1 MATGELFPLHSE
13 QPEGKDLKRVL
24 LQYTRYWYLFLLGG
38 ALALIIAFLYL
49 RYYAVPQYSV
59 YSTLLIKDDKSEAGL
74 SSAEAING
82 LSAFRSARNIDN
94 ETQILASQ
102 SLMTRVIN
110 ELGLYSNY
118 YVKGR
123 VKDIE
128 LYGKAS
134 PIKVLISN
142 TDPTA
147 ISQGFTVNLK
157 ANNTF
162 DLDEYS
168 GKSTIYKFGQQI
180 RKPYGTFTI
189 VASAAK
195 IVAGTSIIIRFQ
207 DLQKVAEHYSQV
219 LSVRPIN
226 KDASVLVLS
235 LVDPIPEKAK
245 DVLSKLIDVYNKE
258 AIEDRNLMATNTLKF
273 LDERLQYLTAG
284 LEGVEK
290 VVEKYKSVNGL
301 TDITTQAS
309 DYTAQASSYNTQLSE
324 WAIQIDILESL
335 ETYLKNANR
344 SNSTVPSTLG
354 IKDETLME
362 LVTKFNELQLER
374 DRILRTTEPGS
385 IFIQNL
391 DEQLAN
397 LKVNILENLRNIKR
411 GLQITSNNLKANSG
425 KFQSKIRKVPAMER
439 ELLEINRQQ
448 SIKQNI
454 YSYLLQKREETALS
468 LAATAS
474 TARVIDPA
482 MGGDFP
488 ISPNGRSIY
497 LVALLLGLGIPFVGI
512 YARDLLNNKVQ
523 TQQDVVTVT
532 PTPIIGEI
540 AHNVSNDTIVVTSVS
555 RSPIAEMFRLVRTNL
570 HFAAIGKHNLVLLV
584 TSSMSGEGKTF
595 FSINLGA
602 SLAITGKRV
611 VLLDLDL
618 RKPRVA
624 ADLKLSA
631 GRGLTDYLA
640 TNDVQFDDIVRS
652 SESVPG
658 MFVVSAG
665 PIPPNPAEL
674 IMSSKFTHFMHELK
688 EQFDYVIIDT
698 SPVGQVADAFTLNSF
713 IDLTIYLIRYGYTQK
728 AQLGIIKNIYRN
740 QTLNHPMIVLNDAK
754 ETNGN
759 NYGFG
764 YGYGYGYAQKKI
776 KKNLFKSR
784 Q

>member
-1 MATGELFPLHSE
+1 MATKELFPLRSE

-38 ALALIIAFLYL
+38 SLALMIAFLYL

-74 SSAEAING
+74 SSAEALNG
-82 LSAFRSARNIDN
+82 LSTFKSTRNIDN
-94 ETQILASQ
+94 ETQILGSQ

-142 TDPTA
+142 VDPTA
-147 ISQGFTVNLK
+147 INQGFTVNLK
-157 ANNTF
+157 ADNTF
-162 DLDEYS
+162 DLNEYN

-195 IVAGTSIIIRFQ
+195 VVTGTSIIIRFQ
-207 DLQKVAEHYSQV
+207 DLQKVAEHYNQV

-235 LVDPIPEKAK
+235 LVDPIPAKAK

-290 VVEKYKSVNGL
+290 VVEKYKSINGL

-354 IKDETLME
+354 IKDETLMG

-397 LKVNILENLRNIKR
+397 LRVNILENLRNIKR

-497 LVALLLGLGIPFVGI
+497 LVALLLGLGIPFAGI
-512 YARDLLNNKVQ
+512 QARDLLNNKVQ

-540 AHNVSNDTIVVTSVS
+540 AHNVSNDTVVVTSVS

-631 GRGLTDYLA
+631 GWGLTDYLA
-640 TNDVQFDDIVRS
+640 TNDVQFDDIVRP
-652 SESVPG
+652 SESIPG

-674 IMSSKFTHFMHELK
+674 IMSSKFTHFMHGLK
-688 EQFDYVIIDT
+688 EQFDYIIIDT

-728 AQLGIIKNIYRN
+728 AQLSIIKNIYRN

-754 ETNGN
+754 EINGN
-759 NYGFG
+759 NYG
-764 YGYGYGYAQKKI
+764 YGYGYGYSQKKTR
-776 KKNLFKSR
+776 KNLFKSR
-784 Q
+784 